1 MKLDGKTILVTG
13 ASRGIGKAIAEAAAA
28 AGANVALTARSATD
42 LATVSAGI
50 SAAGGTAAAFPADAM
65 DAAAVRKVVADTLA
79 RFGGLDGPVNNSGM
93 VDPIARIEAT
103 DEQGWQDRFNL
114 NDVGPAVFSASAL
127 PHLRA
132 ASAVVVNNRSGAAH
146 RPLEGGSAYCASKA
160 ALWMQTQSLH
170 LEEGAAIDVYATSPG
185 TVDTEMQVL
194 IRASGV
200 NPVSQIPRENL
211 APPSLPAA
219 GVVWLLAA
227 RPADLKGQDVN
238 VRAEDFLKRAGIQA

>member
-28 AGANVALTARSATD
+28 AGANVALTARSAAD
-42 LATVSAGI
+42 LTAVAAGI
-50 SAAGGTAAAFPADAM
+50 MAAGGTAAAFPADAM
-65 DAAAVRKVVADTLA
+65 DDAAVRQVVADTVT
-79 RFGGLDGPVNNSGM
+79 RFGRLDGLVNNAGM
-93 VDPIARIEAT
+93 VDPIARLAAT
-103 DEQGWQDRFNL
+103 DAQAWQDCFNL
-114 NDVGPAVFSASAL
+114 NVVGPAVFSAAAT

-132 ASAVVVNNRSGAAH
+132 AAGAVVNISSGAAH
-146 RPLEGGSAYCASKA
+146 RPLEGWAAYCASKA
-160 ALWMQTQSLH
+160 ALWMQTQSLY
-170 LEEGAAIDVYATSPG
+170 LEEGDAIDVYAASPS

-200 NPVSQIPRENL
+200 NPISQIPRANL
-211 APPSLPAA
+211 APPALPAA
-219 GVVWLLAA
+219 GVVWLLTD